1 MPPMAPP
8 PELLANVDLFRDLDR
23 RELHEIAGGMKE
35 YRFSPGH
42 EIVTQGRDGVGFF
55 VIADGTAKVSVDG
68 GEVRTLGTGDYFG
81 EIALLAES
89 PRTAT
94 VTAESDVICWGLVSW
109 AFRPIVEANG
119 SIAWKLLQA
128 MARIVADK

>member
-1 MPPMAPP
+1 MAAPT
-8 PELLANVDLFRDLDR
+8 ELLAKVDLFRDLDK
-23 RELHEIAGGMKE
+23 RELQDVAGAMKE
-35 YRFSPGH
+35 YTFPAGR
-42 EIVTQGRDGVGFF
+42 EVVTQGTGGVGFF
-55 VIADGTAKVSVDG
+55 VISDGTASVTVDG

-81 EIALLAES
+81 EVALLADA

-94 VTAESDVICWGLVSW
+94 VTAESDLTCWGITSW

-128 MARIVADK
+128 MARLLSPR